1 MKSIKIFSKSQFSV
15 LWWSGTL
22 SSFGDWATLF
32 ASVALASYLG
42 SEGGNSELTAVI
54 PIVARII
61 PALMSSFAGIL
72 ADRFNKKNVIII
84 CDLSRMV
91 IVLGLFFTT
100 TLIQLFLINFLSEI
114 FSLIRQPS
122 RESVVPEVVDNEY
135 LVKANSLFTVGTYAS
150 LPLASL
156 AFGVISDNSLIEGIV
171 SYGNGWNG
179 SVIFVIDSVTFL
191 ISSFLLLYLKTD
203 SPNKNIE
210 KQSNVLGDLKEGLNY
225 FLSVQELRTVTTSI
239 SLSLVGAGALF
250 VLGNTYLTESLKFTQ
265 SSFGFMI
272 ASFGFGIIFT
282 MVILS
287 YFVTSFSRIPF
298 FIGISMVITGLSLLF
313 AFNSSEFSTI
323 LFFIFISGIGS
334 GSVYLLTISYLQSTT
349 DKNLRGRVFGNF
361 YTIGRLSILL
371 SLFISGFAANFINQ
385 YFEFDG
391 VLFVLRIS
399 SGFIL
404 LSGLITFVKGYRTI
418 IKDFGFENSNFNK
431 LRLNLDTDEDEPL

>member
-61 PALMSSFAGIL
+61 PALMSSFAGIV
-72 ADRFNKKNVIII
+72 ADRFNKKNVMII

-191 ISSFLLLYLKTD
+191 ISSFLLLYLRTD

-404 LSGLITFVKGYRTI
+404 LSGLITFVKGYRSI

>member
-72 ADRFNKKNVIII
+72 ADRFNKKNVMII

-431 LRLNLDTDEDEPL
+431 LRLNLDIDEDEPL

>member
-72 ADRFNKKNVIII
+72 ADRFNKKNVMII

-171 SYGNGWNG
+171 SYGNDWNG

-191 ISSFLLLYLKTD
+191 ISSFLLFYLKTD

>member
-54 PIVARII
+54 PVVARII

-72 ADRFNKKNVIII
+72 ADRFNKKNVMII

-122 RESVVPEVVDNEY
+122 RESIVPEVVDDDY

-150 LPLASL
+150 LPIASL
-156 AFGVISDNSLIEGIV
+156 AFGVVSDNSLIEGIV

-179 SVIFVIDSVTFL
+179 SVIFVIDSITFL
-191 ISSFLLLYLKTD
+191 ISSFLLLYLNTD
-203 SPNKNIE
+203 SPNKNIK
-210 KQSNVLGDLKEGLNY
+210 KQSNVLGDLREGLNY

-385 YFEFDG
+385 YLAFDG
-391 VLFVLRIS
+391 VLIVLRIS

-404 LSGLITFVKGYRTI
+404 LSGLITFVKGYKTI
-418 IKDFGFENSNFNK
+418 IRDFGFENSNFNK
-431 LRLNLDTDEDEPL
+431 LRLNLDTDENGPL

>member
-72 ADRFNKKNVIII
+72 ADRFNKKNVMII

-122 RESVVPEVVDNEY
+122 RESVVPEVVDDEY

-156 AFGVISDNSLIEGIV
+156 AFGVISDNSLIEGVV

-431 LRLNLDTDEDEPL
+431 LRLNLDTDEDKPL

>member
-72 ADRFNKKNVIII
+72 ADRFNKKNVMII

-156 AFGVISDNSLIEGIV
+156 AFGVISDNTLIEEIV

-179 SVIFVIDSVTFL
+179 SVIFAIDSITFL

-287 YFVTSFSRIPF
+287 YFVTSFNRIPF

>member
-72 ADRFNKKNVIII
+72 ADRFNKKNVMII

-100 TLIQLFLINFLSEI
+100 TLIQLFLINFFSEI

-371 SLFISGFAANFINQ
+371 SRFISGFAANFINQ

-391 VLFVLRIS
+391 VLFVLRVS

>member
-72 ADRFNKKNVIII
+72 ADRFNKKNVMII

-122 RESVVPEVVDNEY
+122 RESVVPEVVDDEY

-156 AFGVISDNSLIEGIV
+156 VFGVISDNSLIEGIV
-171 SYGNGWNG
+171 SYGNDWNG

-385 YFEFDG
+385 YFELDG

-404 LSGLITFVKGYRTI
+404 LSGLITFVKGYRMI
-418 IKDFGFENSNFNK
+418 IRDFGFENSNFNK
-431 LRLNLDTDEDEPL
+431 LRLNLDADEDEPL

>member
-54 PIVARII
+54 PVVARII

-72 ADRFNKKNVIII
+72 ADRFNKKNVMII

-122 RESVVPEVVDNEY
+122 RESIVPEVVDDDY

-150 LPLASL
+150 LPIASL
-156 AFGVISDNSLIEGIV
+156 AFGVVSDNSLIEGIV

-179 SVIFVIDSVTFL
+179 SVIFVIDSITFL
-191 ISSFLLLYLKTD
+191 ISSFLLLYLNTD
-203 SPNKNIE
+203 SPNKNIK
-210 KQSNVLGDLKEGLNY
+210 KQSNVLSDLREGLNY

-385 YFEFDG
+385 YLAFDG
-391 VLFVLRIS
+391 VLIVLRIS

-404 LSGLITFVKGYRTI
+404 HSGLITFVKGYKTI
-418 IKDFGFENSNFNK
+418 IRDFGFENSNFNK
-431 LRLNLDTDEDEPL
+431 LRLNLDTDEDGPL

>member
-54 PIVARII
+54 PVVARII

-72 ADRFNKKNVIII
+72 ADRFNKKNVMII

-122 RESVVPEVVDNEY
+122 RESIVPEVVDDDY

-150 LPLASL
+150 LPIASL
-156 AFGVISDNSLIEGIV
+156 AFGVVSDNSLIEGIV

-179 SVIFVIDSVTFL
+179 SVIFVIDSITFL
-191 ISSFLLLYLKTD
+191 ISSFLLLYLNTD
-203 SPNKNIE
+203 SPNKNIK
-210 KQSNVLGDLKEGLNY
+210 KQSNVLSDLREGLNY
-225 FLSVQELRTVTTSI
+225 FLSIQELRIVTTSI

-385 YFEFDG
+385 YLAFDG
-391 VLFVLRIS
+391 VLIVLRIS

-404 LSGLITFVKGYRTI
+404 LSGLITFVKGYKTI

-431 LRLNLDTDEDEPL
+431 LRLNLDTDEDGPL

>member
-72 ADRFNKKNVIII
+72 ADRFNKKNVMII

-122 RESVVPEVVDNEY
+122 RESVVPEVVDDEY

-203 SPNKNIE
+203 SPNKNIK
-210 KQSNVLGDLKEGLNY
+210 KQSNVLSDLKEGLNY

-250 VLGNTYLTESLKFTQ
+250 VLGNTYLTDSLKFTQ

-323 LFFIFISGIGS
+323 LFFIFISGTGS

-404 LSGLITFVKGYRTI
+404 LSGLITFVKGYRMI

>member
-1 MKSIKIFSKSQFSV
+1 M
-15 LWWSGTL
+15 

-72 ADRFNKKNVIII
+72 ADRFNKKNVMII

-191 ISSFLLLYLKTD
+191 ISSFLLLYLRTD

>member
-1 MKSIKIFSKSQFSV
+1 M
-15 LWWSGTL
+15 

-72 ADRFNKKNVIII
+72 ADRFNKKNVMII

-191 ISSFLLLYLKTD
+191 ISSFLLLYLRTD
-203 SPNKNIE
+203 SPYKNIE

>member
-72 ADRFNKKNVIII
+72 ADRFNKKNVMII

-191 ISSFLLLYLKTD
+191 ISTFLLLYLKTD

-250 VLGNTYLTESLKFTQ
+250 VLGNTYLTESLEFTQ

>member
-72 ADRFNKKNVIII
+72 ADRFNKKNVMII

-203 SPNKNIE
+203 SPYKNIK
-210 KQSNVLGDLKEGLNY
+210 KQSNVLGDLREGLNY
-225 FLSVQELRTVTTSI
+225 FLSVQELRTVTKSI

-272 ASFGFGIIFT
+272 ASFGFGIVFT

-298 FIGISMVITGLSLLF
+298 FIGISMVLTGLSLLF

-404 LSGLITFVKGYRTI
+404 LSGLITFLKGYRTI

>member
-72 ADRFNKKNVIII
+72 ADRFNKKNVMII

-150 LPLASL
+150 LPLSSL

>member
-72 ADRFNKKNVIII
+72 ADRFNKKNVMII
-84 CDLSRMV
+84 CDISRMV

-431 LRLNLDTDEDEPL
+431 LRLDLDTDEDEPL

>member
-72 ADRFNKKNVIII
+72 ADRFNKKNVMII

-298 FIGISMVITGLSLLF
+298 FIGISMVLTGLSLLF

-349 DKNLRGRVFGNF
+349 AKNLRGRVFGNF

>member
-72 ADRFNKKNVIII
+72 ADRFNKKNVMII

-418 IKDFGFENSNFNK
+418 IKDFGFENSDFNK

>member
-72 ADRFNKKNVIII
+72 ADRFNKKNVMII

-179 SVIFVIDSVTFL
+179 SVIFVIDSFTFL

>member
-72 ADRFNKKNVIII
+72 ADRFNKKNVMII

-122 RESVVPEVVDNEY
+122 RESVVPEVVDDEY

-156 AFGVISDNSLIEGIV
+156 VFGVISDNSLIEGIV
-171 SYGNGWNG
+171 SYGNDWNG

-404 LSGLITFVKGYRTI
+404 LSGLITFVKGYRMI
-418 IKDFGFENSNFNK
+418 IRDFGFENSNFNK
-431 LRLNLDTDEDEPL
+431 LRLNLDSDEDKPL

>member
-72 ADRFNKKNVIII
+72 ADRFNKKNVMII

-225 FLSVQELRTVTTSI
+225 FLSVKELRTVTTSI

>member
-72 ADRFNKKNVIII
+72 ADRFNKKNVMII

-179 SVIFVIDSVTFL
+179 SVIFVIDSITFL

-404 LSGLITFVKGYRTI
+404 LSGLITFVKGYRMI

>member
-72 ADRFNKKNVIII
+72 ADRFNKKNVMII

-282 MVILS
+282 MIILS

>member
-72 ADRFNKKNVIII
+72 ADRFNKKNVMII

-100 TLIQLFLINFLSEI
+100 TLIQLFLINLLSEI

-191 ISSFLLLYLKTD
+191 ISSFLLLYLRTD

-225 FLSVQELRTVTTSI
+225 FLSVKELRTVTTSI

-404 LSGLITFVKGYRTI
+404 LSGLITFVKGYRSI

>member
-1 MKSIKIFSKSQFSV
+1 M
-15 LWWSGTL
+15 

-72 ADRFNKKNVIII
+72 ADRFNKKNVMII

-91 IVLGLFFTT
+91 IVLGLFFTN

>member
-72 ADRFNKKNVIII
+72 ADRFNKKNVMII

-431 LRLNLDTDEDEPL
+431 LRLNLDNDEDEPL

>member
-72 ADRFNKKNVIII
+72 ADRFNKKNVMII

-404 LSGLITFVKGYRTI
+404 LSGLITFLKGYRTI

>member
-54 PIVARII
+54 PVVARII

-72 ADRFNKKNVIII
+72 ADRFNKKNVMII

-122 RESVVPEVVDNEY
+122 RESIVPEVVDDDY

-150 LPLASL
+150 LPIASL
-156 AFGVISDNSLIEGIV
+156 AFGVVSDNSLIEGIV

-179 SVIFVIDSVTFL
+179 SVIFVIDSITFL
-191 ISSFLLLYLKTD
+191 ISSFLLLYLNTD
-203 SPNKNIE
+203 SPNKNIK
-210 KQSNVLGDLKEGLNY
+210 KQSNVLSDLREGLNY

-385 YFEFDG
+385 YLAFDG
-391 VLFVLRIS
+391 VLIVLRVS

-404 LSGLITFVKGYRTI
+404 LSGLITFVKGYKTI

-431 LRLNLDTDEDEPL
+431 LRLNLDTDEDGPL

>member
-42 SEGGNSELTAVI
+42 TEGGNSELTAVI

-72 ADRFNKKNVIII
+72 ADRFNKKNVMII

-179 SVIFVIDSVTFL
+179 SVIFVVDSITFL
-191 ISSFLLLYLKTD
+191 ISSLLLLYLKTG
-203 SPNKNIE
+203 SPNENVK
-210 KQSNVLGDLKEGLNY
+210 KQSNVFGDLKEGLNY
-225 FLSVQELRTVTTSI
+225 FLSVHELRTVTTSI

-287 YFVTSFSRIPF
+287 YFVTSFSRISF

-313 AFNSSEFSTI
+313 AFNSSEFSTL

>member
-54 PIVARII
+54 PVVARII

-72 ADRFNKKNVIII
+72 ADRFNKKNVMII

-122 RESVVPEVVDNEY
+122 RESIVPEVVDDDY
-135 LVKANSLFTVGTYAS
+135 LVKANSVFTVGTYAS
-150 LPLASL
+150 LPIASL
-156 AFGVISDNSLIEGIV
+156 AFGVVSDNSLIEGIV

-179 SVIFVIDSVTFL
+179 SVIFVIDSITFL
-191 ISSFLLLYLKTD
+191 ISSFLLLYLNTD
-203 SPNKNIE
+203 SPNKNIK
-210 KQSNVLGDLKEGLNY
+210 KQSNVLSDLREGLNY

-385 YFEFDG
+385 YLAFDG
-391 VLFVLRIS
+391 VLLVLRIS

-404 LSGLITFVKGYRTI
+404 LSGLITFVKGYKTI

-431 LRLNLDTDEDEPL
+431 LRLNLDTDEDGPL

>member
-72 ADRFNKKNVIII
+72 ADRFNKKNVMII

-91 IVLGLFFTT
+91 IVLGLFFTN

-239 SLSLVGAGALF
+239 SISLVGAGALF